1 MLSILG
7 APSTVRPKP
16 CIPNKVYVH
25 NPGLRITRPVSRRR
39 TKPTATLGYN
49 RDSARLRFERKLRPM
64 CSVTSGTSV
73 PVSVPITPGASSPGT
88 AREGESRFA
97 YACRQNSHFSGKG
110 RDPVWRGLDPS
121 WVLDRASVSRLTC
134 GSSERMPTANRK
146 PNKALLCCLTVV

>member
-1 MLSILG
+1 MDHLKKTSE
-7 APSTVRPKP
+7 PRHRQPCVR
-16 CIPNKVYVH
+16 N
-25 NPGLRITRPVSRRR
+25 RAFR
-39 TKPTATLGYN
+39 TKSTYTTLDCG
-49 RDSARLRFERKLRPM
+49 SLGPCRFERKLRPM

-146 PNKALLCCLTVV
+146 PNKALLCRFSPLPLNRRSESSTWD